1 MQTNPENYQV
11 SEKLGRLPRL
21 NGAATTEEWTIE
33 DSAHLYGINA
43 WGAGYFKINDK
54 GNVCVSPEGPKGAS
68 VDLTDLVNDL
78 QERGIRLPILIRF
91 SDIVKSRVHLLKG
104 CFDKAI
110 KDYDYKASYQGVYP
124 IKVNQ
129 QRHLVEDIMT
139 FGQTAKLGLECGS
152 KPELLIV
159 LALMK
164 NPEALIIANG
174 FKDTEYIETA
184 LLSQKLGRNTIVV
197 VDRIAELPMIINAA
211 KKLSVMPRIGFR
223 AKLDSKGSGK
233 WIDSSGARS
242 KFGLTP
248 EELVRGVELLKEANL
263 LEALQLVHFHIGSQI
278 NSIQAVKTSLKEG
291 TRMYTE
297 LYRMGA
303 PLKYIDV
310 GGGLGV
316 DYDGSGTSESSTNY
330 TEQEYANDVVAI
342 IQSQCDE
349 KQVPH
354 PNIITEA
361 GRSLVAHHSVLVY
374 NVLGVNRVTEYK
386 TDHNISKDDH
396 KLVRDMNEI
405 LNTLKVEN
413 VNEAYN
419 DATQLK
425 NDSLQLFSYGYLTL
439 EQRACTESLYWAIM
453 TKICSMLRD
462 YDDDHELLP
471 ILERELSDTLYCNFS
486 VFQSVPDAWAVKQ
499 IFPVM
504 PIQRLQEEPTR
515 RAVLVDLTCDSD
527 GKLEKFAETG
537 EVKPDLAVH
546 NIDEKNPHYHMG
558 VFLLGAYQEV
568 LGDLHNLFGDTDAV
582 IVGVGPSGYT
592 VQHVEQGDSVTDV
605 LAYMEYGR
613 SELINFVRRTT
624 EEGIR
629 EGRISNQEAR
639 LLLKH
644 YEDGLSGYT
653 YLEE

>member
-1 MQTNPENYQV
+1 MQIQPENYQV

-21 NGAATTEEWTIE
+21 NNGSSAEDWTIE
-33 DSAHLYGINA
+33 DSAHLYGINS
-43 WGAGYFKINDK
+43 WGAGYFRINAK
-54 GNVCVSPEGPKGAS
+54 GNVCVSPEGPTGS
-68 VDLTDLVNDL
+68 EVDLMDLVTDL

-110 KDYDYKASYQGVYP
+110 KDYDYKGSYQGVYP

-152 KPELLIV
+152 KPELLVV

-174 FKDTEYIETA
+174 FKDMEYIETA
-184 LLSQKLGRNTIVV
+184 ILSQKLGRNTIVV
-197 VDRIAELPMIINAA
+197 VDRIAELPMIIQAA
-211 KKLSVMPRIGFR
+211 KKLNVMPRIGFR

-248 EELVRGVELLKEANL
+248 EELVKGVELLKEAEL
-263 LEALQLVHFHIGSQI
+263 LDALQLVHFHIGSQI

-297 LYRMGA
+297 LFRMGA

-330 TEQEYANDVVAI
+330 TEQEYANDVVSI
-342 IQSQCDE
+342 IQGQCDE

-361 GRSLVAHHSVLVY
+361 GRALVAHHSVLVY

-386 TDHNISKDDH
+386 ANHNITKEDH

-405 LNTLKVEN
+405 LNTLKLEN
-413 VNEAYN
+413 INEAYN
-419 DATQLK
+419 DSTQLK
-425 NDSLQLFSYGYLTL
+425 NDSLQLFSYGYLSL
-439 EQRACTESLYWAIM
+439 EQRAKAESLFWAVL

-471 ILERELSDTLYCNFS
+471 VLEQELSDTLYCNFS

-504 PIQRLQEEPTR
+504 PIQRLKEEPTR

-537 EVKPDLAVH
+537 RVKPDLAVH
-546 NIDEKNPHYHMG
+546 NFDENNPSYHMG

-605 LAYMEYGR
+605 LAYMEYSR
-613 SELINFVRRTT
+613 AELINFVRRTT
-624 EEGIR
+624 EEGIQQ
-629 EGRISNQEAR
+629 GRITTQEAR

-653 YLEE
+653 YLE

>member
-1 MQTNPENYQV
+1 MNTSPEGYQI
-11 SEKLGRLPRL
+11 SEKLGRLPRQ
-21 NGAATTEEWTIE
+21 NGATDEWTIE
-33 DSAHLYGINA
+33 DSQHLYGINA
-43 WGAGYFKINDK
+43 WGAGYFGINAK
-54 GNVCVSPEGPKGAS
+54 GNVCVTPEGAAGPS
-68 VDLTDLVNDL
+68 VDLTELINDL
-78 QERGIRLPILIRF
+78 TERGIRLPILLRF
-91 SDIVKSRVHLLKG
+91 PDIVKARVQLIKG

-110 KDYDYKASYQGVYP
+110 KDYDYKGSYQGVYP

-139 FGQTAKLGLECGS
+139 FGRDAKLGLECGS
-152 KPELLIV
+152 KPELLVV

-164 NPEALIIANG
+164 NPEAVIIANG
-174 FKDTEYIETA
+174 FKDAEYIETA
-184 LLSQKLGRNTIVV
+184 LLAQKLGRKTIVV
-197 VDRIAELPMIINAA
+197 VDRYHELSMILTAA
-211 KKLSVMPRIGFR
+211 KKLNLVPKIGFR

-248 EELVRGVELLKEANL
+248 EEIVRGVKLLKENNL
-263 LEALQLVHFHIGSQI
+263 LNSLELVHFHIGSQI

-291 TRMYTE
+291 ARIFTE

-316 DYDGSGTSESSTNY
+316 DYDGSGTSEASTNY
-330 TEQEYANDVVAI
+330 TEQEYANDVVSI

-349 KQVPH
+349 KSVPH

-361 GRSLVAHHSVLVY
+361 GRALVAHHSVLVF
-374 NVLGVNRVTEYK
+374 NVLGVNRVTEYRQAYEVTK
-386 TDHNISKDDH
+386 EDH
-396 KLVRDMNEI
+396 KIVRDMYET
-405 LNTLKVEN
+405 LQTLKLDN
-413 VNEAYN
+413 INEAYN
-419 DATQLK
+419 DAVNLK
-425 NDSLQLFSYGYLTL
+425 NDSLQLFSYGYLSL
-439 EQRACTESLYWAIM
+439 EQRAKAETIFWAIF
-453 TKICSMLRD
+453 TKMASILREF
-462 YDDDHELLP
+462 DDDHELLP
-471 ILERELSDTLYCNFS
+471 ILEQELSDSLYCNFS

-504 PIQRLQEEPTR
+504 PIQRLKEEPTR

-537 EVKPDLAVH
+537 EVKSDLAVH
-546 NIDEKNPHYHMG
+546 SVDENTQSYHLG

-582 IVGVGPSGYT
+582 IIGVGPSGYT
-592 VQHVEQGDSVTDV
+592 VEHVEQGDSVTEV
-605 LAYMEYGR
+605 LAYMEYSR
-613 SELINFVRRTT
+613 HELINFIRQTT
-624 EEGIR
+624 ETGIR
-629 EGRISNQEAR
+629 EGRISPQEAR

>member
-1 MQTNPENYQV
+1 MNTSPEGYQI
-11 SEKLGRLPRL
+11 SEKLGRLPRQ
-21 NGAATTEEWTIE
+21 NGATDEWTIE
-33 DSAHLYGINA
+33 DSQHLYGINA
-43 WGAGYFKINDK
+43 WGAGYFGINTK
-54 GNVCVSPEGPKGAS
+54 GNVCVTPEGAAGPS
-68 VDLTDLVNDL
+68 VDLTELINDL
-78 QERGIRLPILIRF
+78 TERGIRLPILLRF
-91 SDIVKSRVHLLKG
+91 PDIVKARVQLIKG

-110 KDYDYKASYQGVYP
+110 KDYDYKGSYQGVYP

-139 FGQTAKLGLECGS
+139 FGRDAKLGLECGS
-152 KPELLIV
+152 KPELLVV

-164 NPEALIIANG
+164 NPEAVIIANG
-174 FKDTEYIETA
+174 FKDAEYIETA
-184 LLSQKLGRNTIVV
+184 LLAQKLGRKTIVV
-197 VDRIAELPMIINAA
+197 VDRYHELSMILSAA
-211 KKLSVMPRIGFR
+211 KKLNLVPKIGFR

-248 EELVRGVELLKEANL
+248 EEIVRGVKLLKENNL
-263 LEALQLVHFHIGSQI
+263 LDSLELVHFHIGSQI

-291 TRMYTE
+291 ARIFTE

-316 DYDGSGTSESSTNY
+316 DYDGSGTSEASTNY
-330 TEQEYANDVVAI
+330 TEQEYANDVVSI

-349 KQVPH
+349 KSVPH
-354 PNIITEA
+354 PSIITEA
-361 GRSLVAHHSVLVY
+361 GRALVAHHSVLVF
-374 NVLGVNRVTEYK
+374 NVLGVNRVTEYRQ
-386 TDHNISKDDH
+386 THEVSKEDH
-396 KLVRDMNEI
+396 KIVRDMHET
-405 LNTLKVEN
+405 LQTLKLDN
-413 VNEAYN
+413 INEAYN
-419 DATQLK
+419 DAVNLK
-425 NDSLQLFSYGYLTL
+425 NDSLQLFSYGYLSL
-439 EQRACTESLYWAIM
+439 EQRAKAETIFWAIF
-453 TKICSMLRD
+453 TKMASILREF
-462 YDDDHELLP
+462 DDDHELLP
-471 ILERELSDTLYCNFS
+471 ILEQELSDSLYCNFS

-504 PIQRLQEEPTR
+504 PIQRLKEEPTR

-537 EVKPDLAVH
+537 EVKSDLAVH
-546 NIDEKNPHYHMG
+546 SVDENTQSYHLG

-582 IVGVGPSGYT
+582 IIGVGSSGYT
-592 VQHVEQGDSVTDV
+592 VEHVEQGDSVSEV
-605 LAYMEYGR
+605 LAYMEYSR
-613 SELINFVRRTT
+613 HELINFIRQTT
-624 EEGIR
+624 ETGIR
-629 EGRISNQEAR
+629 EGRISPQEAR